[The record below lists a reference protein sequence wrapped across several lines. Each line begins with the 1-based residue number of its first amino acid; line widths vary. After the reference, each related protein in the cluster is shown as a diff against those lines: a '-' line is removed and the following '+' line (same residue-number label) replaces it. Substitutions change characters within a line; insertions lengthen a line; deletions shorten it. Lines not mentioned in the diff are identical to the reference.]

1 MRTVLHNNSATNHW
15 RPCKR
20 GLHISLLNV
29 HFGPFYVTVHWTT
42 ELLGFLFI
50 YTKSRTVRLYI
61 VLSIDAS
68 LCILGVG
75 GLCHVE
81 VRLPK
86 FGQTVAL
93 ILLVAKKELRESIE
107 NCTATAIAELAQ
119 KGIE

>member
-20 GLHISLLNV
+20 GLYISLLNL
-29 HFGPFYVTVHWTT
+29 PATT
-42 ELLGFLFI
+42 LTTLDRF
-50 YTKSRTVRLYI
+50 T
-61 VLSIDAS
+61 
-68 LCILGVG
+68 
-75 GLCHVE
+75 E

-86 FGQTVAL
+86 FGQTIAL
-93 ILLVAKKELRESIE
+93 VLLVAKKELRESIE